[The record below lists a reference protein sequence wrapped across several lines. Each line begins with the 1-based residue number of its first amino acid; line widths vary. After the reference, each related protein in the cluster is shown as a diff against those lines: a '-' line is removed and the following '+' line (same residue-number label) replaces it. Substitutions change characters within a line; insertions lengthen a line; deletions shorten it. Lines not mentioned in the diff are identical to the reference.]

1 MIIFLIKEEVPIAF
15 RYSVYLQTL
24 GFSLTKI
31 KRRIEIDFFPSH
43 LSRLAGEETIGKT
56 NNFEG
61 VKIIKSAG
69 RLLVIPERNGEHV
82 RILAEADTMEAAEEM
97 CADMENIIKYASE
110 SDELNN
116 I

>member
-1 MIIFLIKEEVPIAF
+1 MPGEFPFDFL
-15 RYSVYLQTL
+15 QH
-24 GFSLTKI
+24 FSKKCLTI
-31 KRRIEIDFFPSH
+31 KRRFDKKRIEIDFFPSH

-82 RILAEADTMEAAEEM
+82 RILAEADTMEAAFTELVALGEVVE
-97 CADMENIIKYASE
+97 AD
-110 SDELNN
+110 
-116 I
+116 